1 MASHWQAVPLVAS
14 PSYPNSIAWSNE
26 NLVAVASGHIVTI
39 VNPALLDGPR
49 GLITLSPNK
58 PFPIGFVRREDLL
71 TPCLMPTCLSRDTR
85 PCARS
90 ISWSQPGFASN
101 SGCLLAVCTSEGRI
115 KLYRAPFCE
124 FRAEWVE
131 VVDISDL
138 LFNYFERTNFGE
150 QSLLSTS
157 FAQKETSAS
166 SKSSKKCVIES
177 QDCSSSK
184 EPTFKRNGVSRRSK
198 GINHHKSLGEALNDG
213 ANGEDSHEDGWHDS
227 GDDLTALSVTDK
239 PVAASTESII
249 RPCSIINQV
258 SSEEVIEV
266 SSNNAMVSKQISPI
280 PEGLLPEGRQNYVPM
295 ITPEQYASRS
305 ALLSGLVVAWSPV
318 LQSSRIQP
326 GFSNRYSILAVG
338 GKSGKISLWKLCEP
352 ECYTIEH
359 GRVSVDPMLVGLIQ
373 AHNAWIT
380 TISWEMLAARLRMSQ
395 LILATGS
402 SDGSVKIWSADVEDL
417 ASSSEANKIS
427 FSLIN
432 ELTVAIPAPIST
444 ISLVVP
450 RHSQE
455 NIVLAI
461 GKGSGS
467 LEAWICNVFGKK
479 IHSAGVY
486 DAHDQVVT
494 GLAWAFGGRCLYSCS
509 QDNSVQSWVLHGDY
523 LHKVTFPS
531 KFPGFRN
538 STNLSLVSDQCF
550 GLALSP
556 GGLMIAVVCSF
567 DVNLLHQMYQAR
579 TQKAVIEFFWAGGQS
594 LEISPDNTG
603 ESTLALSERDLSCWE
618 SNILWSLQYF
628 EDAENPLVLWDSLA
642 ALLEFNK
649 SSPSFVENLLFKWI
663 SGWFSCHL
671 SDDSID
677 KILLHVVSMLSE
689 ISSRKIFL
697 LNIICRRLM
706 ISDAKADMHNGEQ
719 LKSSEPK
726 NEGKLAPWSN
736 LLVNNELE
744 LQQRAVSFTF
754 RAVLNH
760 ASDSSDPFQVGKK
773 WFPVGVAQMECWVL
787 LNAGL
792 VHNQLNI
799 LGSELRGLGSRI
811 SSICEYVKEE
821 SCSFCSTPVPF
832 ESVDVAWCEG
842 HKLDCSGSK
851 ERHRLSRCAVSMRL
865 CSVAAPMWFCICC
878 HRSAMDT
885 MPQTFFMMSEPPS
898 GTDDEMKLDF
908 CRPLCPF
915 CGILL
920 QRSMLEFLLS
930 PSPL

>member
-131 VVDISDL
+131 NKFWGTEFA
-138 LFNYFERTNFGE
+138 FNI
-150 QSLLSTS
+150 
-157 FAQKETSAS
+157 
-166 SKSSKKCVIES
+166 V
-177 QDCSSSK
+177 CSSEFLTAVLPNIKKLAQAPNQAKNVSSSPKIVVLAKNLHSK
-184 EPTFKRNGVSRRSK
+184 EMGSK

-239 PVAASTESII
+239 TVAASTESII

-266 SSNNAMVSKQISPI
+266 SSNNAMVSKQSSPI

-556 GGLMIAVVCSF
+556 GGLMIAVVRSF

-760 ASDSSDPFQVGKK
+760 ASHSSDAFQVGKK

-792 VHNQLNI
+792 VHNQLNV

-832 ESVDVAWCEG
+832 ESADVAWCEG

-878 HRSAMDT
+878 HRSATDT

-930 PSPL
+930 PSPV

>member
-131 VVDISDL
+131 NKFWGTEFA
-138 LFNYFERTNFGE
+138 FNI
-150 QSLLSTS
+150 
-157 FAQKETSAS
+157 
-166 SKSSKKCVIES
+166 V
-177 QDCSSSK
+177 CSSEFLTAVLPNINKLAQAPNQAKNVSSSPKIVVLAKNLHSK
-184 EPTFKRNGVSRRSK
+184 EMGSK

-258 SSEEVIEV
+258 SSEEFQVIEV
-266 SSNNAMVSKQISPI
+266 SSNNAMVSKHISPI

-450 RHSQE
+450 RQSQE

-509 QDNSVQSWVLHGDY
+509 QDNSVQSWVLHGDS

-556 GGLMIAVVCSF
+556 GGLTIAVVRSF

-832 ESVDVAWCEG
+832 ESADVAWCEG

-878 HRSAMDT
+878 HRSATDT

-930 PSPL
+930 PSPV